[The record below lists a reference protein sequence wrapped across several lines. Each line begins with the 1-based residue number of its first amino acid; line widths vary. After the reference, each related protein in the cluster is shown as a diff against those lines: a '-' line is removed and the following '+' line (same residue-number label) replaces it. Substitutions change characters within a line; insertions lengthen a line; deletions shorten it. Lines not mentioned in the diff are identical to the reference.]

1 MNLNADTTT
10 PPNFR
15 RVLIFLG
22 LLLTGLLAAH
32 ALDLVVYRL
41 FHNHDAALNGLPKM
55 FRGAGYL
62 PLWIVVASALICID
76 TAKWSTHGWSAAL
89 QRGVPIIL
97 TVILS
102 GVITEG
108 VKCLIHRGRPPEFDW
123 DGIYPFRPFSAGFF
137 NTDSVGMP
145 SSHAGV
151 AFGAAWILARL
162 YPRGTPVFVLIG
174 MGCAWERLLD
184 RAHFFSDLVAAVF
197 AAYAAAWLIWHAW
210 RHFLG
215 FRNLDIPRP
224 VEKQL
229 R

>member
-1 MNLNADTTT
+1 MNLNTDTTT

-15 RVLIFLG
+15 RVLIFLS
-22 LLLTGLLAAH
+22 LLVAGLLAAH

-123 DGIYPFRPFSAGFF
+123 S
-137 NTDSVGMP
+137 
-145 SSHAGV
+145 
-151 AFGAAWILARL
+151 
-162 YPRGTPVFVLIG
+162 
-174 MGCAWERLLD
+174 LL
-184 RAHFFSDLVAAVF
+184 
-197 AAYAAAWLIWHAW
+197 
-210 RHFLG
+210 
-215 FRNLDIPRP
+215 
-224 VEKQL
+224 VE
-229 R
+229 